1 MMANKPSGNNSQE
14 PQGIPFPY
22 TGMSV
27 DEVAS
32 LRRQSDASFVSK
44 RKKEQEQAQQEAE
57 VKKVEEAKRAEENK
71 FSNRV
76 VKATKELA
84 TDAVKGGLSYLKE
97 LVPSDSVITPE
108 SIAQSEAN
116 PQTNQSSEA
125 LANVLPSVAKQRQE
139 EAASQVAS
147 KGIYGV
153 PVRDDYVKGK
163 ANDLASLPADLQA
176 AAVAQEGIAGRV
188 NKQAISEGRDVIAP
202 AVKQNIEQAAESDAE
217 RQQMYGVATNEAKAA
232 EDKQFNDKL
241 TSSTNPYNGAQNDHE
256 IVAGVGSGLAGM
268 GSGVLDAVPLVA
280 DAINQV
286 INPYIKL
293 AGGEGFGNAPRVKG
307 AAELEKMSQDMRPDI
322 ANKKWD
328 DLKGKGEVTDW
339 LATQTAIVAPQMAGA
354 GVASLVSKV
363 RGLYLGAM
371 GAMSAGGSYQQN
383 KENGVETS
391 AAIADSFV
399 NGGVEIL
406 SEMLPFHVFD
416 KLKDYLPKLNK
427 AEQTSLIGNILNK
440 SGIAATALAA
450 DSATEAGEEVFA
462 NTVQNASSK
471 YIAGNKNIDSI
482 FDGNKDAAIIG
493 AIAGTPI
500 GAINTGLAVKSG
512 IDDYKD
518 TKAANQAQQN
528 ALNAWNTNGLTA
540 STRTARPPV
549 DLTTLSDES
558 LNRLHQTATV
568 ALPAQL
574 PAIQEELA
582 RRSNLGTLEAG
593 LEQSIRAEH
602 PINQESNEPKGV
614 LATAAE
620 TVAQFDDPVMN
631 EAVANEAIDGS
642 SLLDDIQGEVNGS
655 QQNDPTQLATA
666 TNGNGDNQLQGSV
679 VDVPNQ
685 PRGVDLQLGQNA
697 DTAATSTGGGQSLVD
712 GSGNGQG
719 STLGGTNE
727 TAVIQNRNRSNQSSI
742 AQMQSISARPDYGRL
757 GFSRDFANGS
767 PVVSSD
773 NIPKEHL
780 GKSDYTVASDGRRI
794 PVQYAVVEAS
804 DLLASNNADGT
815 KNNNYDN
822 EGTNAVKAIAGNGRV
837 AGLQSAYS
845 KGNAED
851 YKKELLDD
859 NLHGVD
865 GNAIKGMT
873 NPVLVRVMPKEF
885 ITNDIGDVSNTSG
898 NLQLS
903 AVEQA
908 KNDINRVN
916 LDALAFNEDG
926 GITPQSVKQFVQA
939 MPQAEQGELIDENG
953 QPTIQAVDRIN
964 AAIFAKAY
972 NSDELIRLY
981 AQAQDPEARLVLSA
995 LAQLAG
1001 KMARLEGAGALDIRG
1016 IVTDAAKIIVN
1027 AKRNGISIA
1036 NAASQVDLNADPDVS
1051 VIIDLFA
1058 KNTRSNKE
1066 AIEVLGKAADF
1077 AYQEATKPDVD
1088 MFGKVEKGTR
1098 ADVINLLRGQDET
1111 RSTQDLENTAGR
1123 GAIESDATG
1132 RGNDSREQAN
1142 AGSAEEGRAEQTQE
1156 RENVT
1161 TQPNPRLREL
1171 VEAVTKRRAAA
1182 SQLNKIKAF
1191 DVALQHAKDL
1201 LSGKQVPPIKFTTAA
1216 RVFSNDPPLA
1226 EAFKELATLSKAPAK
1241 EAKANVANA
1250 IESYKQKLS
1259 DAKTLDELKQIGRDI
1274 QNDSALNDAQIEA
1287 LDDLFMDAQDRFD
1300 DEGDTPN
1307 EAESKGNGGK
1317 SDIEELKSL
1326 REKLSSDL
1334 QAQGFVTDARLE
1346 ERLKQ
1351 VNAEIS
1357 KLEGVTESKTDA
1369 LKVPQDITDKL
1380 QEKASL
1386 PSTSTISTQER
1397 IDLRNKIEKELYG
1410 DGAKVKGKRL
1420 DIVIGLPA
1428 SGKST
1433 AVAEPLARENGSLI
1447 IDSDMAKE
1455 RLPEYDNGAGAGV
1468 VHDES
1473 SDIAEELIATAFI
1486 NGDNI
1491 VYPTVGKTYE
1501 KLESII
1507 RIAKASGYTVDVHF
1521 VDIPVEKAFNR
1532 AITRYRAS
1540 GRLVNPQNILNAGLT
1555 PSTNFDKLQE
1565 NNLGDN
1571 YVKYSNDVAKG
1582 QDPEILS
1589 DTRGRSNGQ
1598 YLNEESNSI
1607 GKKNGSTQSEASSG
1621 NQSKE
1626 LELTGETNAEI
1637 QAKEKAAEEKRKQEA
1652 EANKKAEADA
1662 GVNDFALTGSNREAD
1677 IAAASGAQDL
1687 FSQDEKQKAK
1697 DDLNSA
1703 LSDLGD
1709 IFGKGFRASILPEQ
1723 EQKLIPVLTRLFDA
1737 AFRLGY
1743 QDFKQAAKFVLDT
1756 IRKNIGN
1763 EVADAVTIDHLQGS
1777 YIGMAGKYGD
1787 KASKKIDV
1795 INVES
1800 KDEIERVT
1808 INANSTQAEELPK
1821 RSNDGNQQVGAN
1833 GSISGEQVDAGVAS
1847 TNEGANRGGRVSGGV
1862 SESTGTGA
1870 GSGSELNG
1878 NTPNT
1883 NGKNSD
1889 GGAVNDA
1896 ASGELDYTIEDG
1908 DNIGKGSALQKYNDN
1923 IAAIKII
1930 KAIESEGRKSTFEER
1945 QKLAKYVGWGGLKG
1959 VFDPNNKQ
1967 FNKQYNE
1974 LKSLLTKEEF
1984 ESARA
1989 SILNSHF
1996 TSPVIVK
2003 GIYDAVEKL
2012 GFRNGRVLE
2021 PSMGSGNFFGMM
2033 PLQMRDKSNL
2043 HGVELDNL
2051 TSRLASAL
2059 YPNAV
2064 IATSTGFQDYQ
2075 VPQGYFD
2082 MAIGNPPF
2090 GSETIVDKDRSKYS
2104 GLSIHNYFIA
2114 KMLDKVRE
2122 GGIVPVVVSHSFLD
2136 AMTPKARELI
2146 ASQANLVAGVR
2157 LPYTAFKEN
2166 AGTDVITDIL
2176 FFQKTST
2183 PEKNPDW
2190 LHVAD
2195 GDYTYNLYF
2204 AGNPKNVLGKVV
2216 DATNQYGKTYT
2227 IEPTG
2232 DLQAQLKD
2240 FIERLPKNIYTPI
2253 ERSISELDS
2262 ADNTMP
2268 EGVKAGSY
2276 FVNDKGEIR
2285 QRNNDVAGMKTSSP
2299 WTAKNA
2305 SEERRMKGMVEL
2317 RDLLRNQLRIERMEE
2332 ASEKE
2337 IEQGRKKLNEKYD
2350 AFVKAN
2356 GFVNSQINRRLFIDD
2371 TESALVQALEFNYD
2385 AGVTKARAA
2394 SSNLEEKAPSADK
2407 ADIMK
2412 RRVLFPPSEVLNVNN
2427 AKDALLASMN
2437 VKGEMDLDYM
2447 LSVYDKSR
2455 DEVVSELG
2463 DLAYEDPTD
2472 GFVDAERY
2480 LSGDVKTKLKD
2491 AQAAAEGDKRFTRN
2505 VEALK
2510 KVIPVDKMPSEIYAS
2525 IGAGWIEPQVYQDFA
2540 KEITGSDNIKVGYL
2554 AVTAQWFT
2562 ENGGRTD
2569 IGKMESEYGTDKM
2582 SSFEIFSQ
2590 MMNGKPVE
2598 VKKRV
2603 ADSSLASGYRLVT
2616 DEEATEAARQRM
2628 DKIKSLWDK
2637 WVWDSAERADKL
2649 ASVYND
2655 KFNRTVEREFDGS
2668 HLTLAGSVIPLR
2680 SHQKDAVWRALQE
2693 RNVLLDHAVGAGKT
2707 FVMAAIAMEMKR
2719 LGIARK
2725 PFFAVPNH
2733 LTMQWRTEFAM
2744 LYPAANVLAA
2754 TPEDFNKDNRER
2766 MFSKIATGDYDAII
2780 VGHSSLTKIGLDI
2793 EIEKRMYDE
2802 QINEIAEAIEAAKAE
2817 RGDRGIVRDMEKI
2830 KVNLESKIQDLINK
2844 AGKRDNVVT
2853 FNELGID
2860 MLAVDEMHEFKNLF
2874 FTTQKQRVS
2883 GLGNPKG
2890 SGKAFDLFMKV
2901 RWMQET
2907 LGEKAP
2913 FITATGTPVSN
2924 SLSEMFTMQRYMRF
2938 DELKRNN
2945 LNMFD
2950 AWSRMYGEDEYVYEV
2965 APSGVGY
2972 RISQRFSK
2980 FKNLPSLMGHYKS
2993 FADVITLQDL
3003 KDQAIEGG
3011 GVFPVPKIKG
3021 GRQTNVV
3028 AQRSD
3033 LQRDFFGVPVIR
3045 KDEQGDFVFQ
3055 INNPE
3060 EATITQDGDGKWVLK
3075 ASEMTANFET
3085 KEEAELE
3092 LAEKS
3097 MSPVLDLDPESLV
3110 GKFNNL
3116 KQLTRETKGK
3126 VNALSLTGLANKAG
3140 LDYRLIDPSAPDFE
3154 GSKINQAVTNMVSIY
3169 KETAKDK
3176 GAQIVFCD
3184 LSIPLSARTQA
3195 ANKDKRLYVLDDNRQ
3210 SLTHKNGTLHTVEN
3224 REGFPFYL
3232 VKFGKGDN
3240 SYVMVYEPVSGVPVV
3255 KTFADKKSAQEG
3267 VAVYL
3272 ESEAN
3277 RESWFDTRSRYEPI
3291 TMERIAEYRDEKELE
3306 VAEDGSNEISTDDLE
3321 SISGS
3326 SKFSV
3331 YDDIKAKLVK
3341 AGVKENE
3348 IAFIHDY
3355 NTPKQKQD
3363 LFKRVKSG
3371 DVRFL
3376 FGSTPKLGAGTNVQ
3390 ERLVGL
3396 HHIDAPWRPSDL
3408 EQREGRI
3415 IRQGNKLYE
3424 RDPENFEVFIGRY
3437 ATEQTYD
3444 TRRWQL
3450 LEHKAAGIEQ
3460 LRKYSGEAEIDDVT
3474 SEAANAADMKAAASG
3489 NPLILEETKLRTEV
3503 KRLTALQKAH
3513 ADGKYS
3519 MQRKLQANKNAVDK
3533 FIPEKIAEIEALIS
3547 IGKSN
3552 PLPQDKD
3559 AIASFSGDGKTAK
3572 TREQAENIIAD
3583 ISAKVRISPLGY
3595 SKEITYRGM
3604 QFTFDAGLSGSVI
3617 LNSPIGVMNNFNIK
3631 DSISPSGIITRLN
3644 NFIDRLED
3652 RKQEFE
3658 AESDRLKKDISSM
3671 EAHANDKFEQEAEL
3685 EQAKEKHG
3693 QVQRALMKSTQMDAV
3708 PEGEREDFNKQL
3720 ETRKAELVNLGYE
3733 KAIDE
3738 ANKDA
3743 PRFSRS
3749 LLSSKGIPK
3758 QKVESFVAS
3767 IRTNWKNS
3775 PEIIIV
3781 NDMNDP
3787 AIREEVRAEN
3797 ERQLSQGAEGQPEG
3811 FFDNGKVYIVA
3822 SEMNSAND
3830 IVRVLFHETLG
3841 HYGLRGLYGK
3851 GLNNILNQ
3859 VALLR
3864 KKEIIAKARQYGQV
3878 KVDKNGKPL
3887 IDLDTAK
3894 DEDVWANMDNIHK
3907 QTSAEEVLAEMAQK
3921 NPQLGFVKRAISAI
3935 RNWLR
3940 ANVPALKN
3948 LKLTDADIIQGY
3960 LIPARNFVIKQGT
3973 GKATGNAVLSR
3984 GSNNKDLEFAQE
3996 ALNELAANDEFF
4008 RYPVSSKS
4016 SLQGIM
4022 SDVYKGSE
4030 YLGEDTREDEKSES
4044 GADKRHVFKNQSGGI
4059 FYVYETNKKVWID
4072 VSSFKEGDFGS
4083 AVYFAVGN
4091 YAHNANKV
4099 FVGDPAGLS
4108 EAAVVRRTKNMLGLA
4123 LRFGTT
4129 KFIEASPEQIKG
4141 DVTKGVEPL
4150 KWGNNDVDNV
4160 RNLIHTFV
4168 TTTENQFP
4176 AIKGYEYD
4184 FGRRDFTAK
4193 DGRPISGERFSEGAK
4208 GEVARGARAGSATLR
4223 SAILTKSLIQGS
4235 ARQESTGILQG
4246 LLNSSAKY
4254 VQQGGLKA
4262 VFSRSPQANLA
4273 PTWDNLEDSGMMEDA
4288 IRALQDQHID
4298 LKRVIK
4304 SIENTGA
4311 NIDDQWNAYLQEE
4324 LYHGRTAKRT
4334 QDFLNDELTPLIE
4347 DMSKRG
4353 VTMQEFEQYLWAR
4366 HAEERNNQI
4375 ATINEDLP
4383 DGGSGMLTQ
4392 DAKNYLDGLSAEQR
4406 NNFEALAK
4414 RIDAITKQS
4423 NQVLLDYGLES
4434 TDTIQAWND
4443 AYKYY
4448 VPLQREDMDIGF
4460 GSGTGQGFSVK
4471 GSATRRALGSSKNVV
4486 DIIANI
4492 AMQRE
4497 KNIVRGE
4504 KNRVATALIGLA
4516 KLNPND
4522 DFWQVDTPPTIKAI
4536 NKATGLVEHFTD
4548 PNYKTQ
4554 DNVVVAR
4561 IRNRLGKIEERSVTF
4576 NKYDERAMNISRAIK
4591 NLEIGNTE
4599 ALIEGIGKVTR
4610 YFASVN
4616 TQYNP
4621 IFGVLNITRDIQG
4634 SLLNL
4639 STTPLA
4645 GKQTEVLK
4653 NTYPALK
4660 AIYRSM
4666 RSKTKG
4672 TQLATNDWTRL
4683 FEEFQREG
4691 GQTGYR
4697 DMFANASDR
4706 TKAIEK
4712 SLDPTWWTKTKLGKV
4727 ATVNGLLVV
4736 PETMLN
4742 DEVIKPVFDWLS
4754 DYNETLENAVRLAV
4768 YKSGIDAG
4776 LSKQQ
4781 AASIA
4786 KNISVNF
4793 NRKGNKAR
4801 SIGMLY
4807 AFFNASVQGTAR
4819 IVETLKGRRGKQII
4833 AGGLLLGA
4841 MQALALAAMGF
4852 DDDEP
4857 PEFVRDR
4864 NIIIPIGGK
4873 KYLTIPMPL
4882 GFNAIPNLGRI
4893 FTEWAL
4899 SGGKDTPKRISH
4911 IFGMLADTL
4920 NPIGGNGSVANM
4932 VAPTV
4937 LDPVVDLA
4945 NNKDFTGKP
4954 IAKQDFNSLHPT
4966 TGFSR
4971 TKDTASSVSKG
4982 MAYAINYLTG
4992 GDDYKQGVLS
5002 PTPDQI
5008 DYLIG
5013 QVTGGIG
5020 RELMKAEQTATSL
5033 VTGDDLPT
5041 HKIPLVGRFY
5051 GDADAPS
5058 SQGGKFYDNI
5068 IKLNVLED
5076 GVKGRREKG
5085 EDYQQFIKDNPEAKL
5100 IGQGNLAE
5108 KQVSALRKR
5117 RKEMVEKGADK
5128 TELHKVDEMI
5138 TARMKRLND
5147 LMSAKGSE

>member
-1 MMANKPSGNNSQE
+1 MGFNVQDARKAGYSESEIADYLSKNQKFNITEARKSGYDDNE
-14 PQGIPFPY
+14 IIDHL
-22 TGMSV
+22 T
-27 DEVAS
+27 
-32 LRRQSDASFVSK
+32 
-44 RKKEQEQAQQEAE
+44 KKQAA
-57 VKKVEEAKRAEENK
+57 EEAKRAEENK

-76 VKATKELA
+76 VKVTKELA

-97 LVPSDSVITPE
+97 LTPSDSGDSVITPE
-108 SIAQSEAN
+108 RIAQSQAN

-147 KGIYGV
+147 KGIYGM

-202 AVKQNIEQAAESDAE
+202 AVKQNIEQAADSDAE
-217 RQQMYGVATNEAKAA
+217 RQQMYGVATNDAKAA
-232 EDKQFNDKL
+232 EDKQFNESFTASPEKPEGFL
-241 TSSTNPYNGAQNDHE
+241 ETAGNALARTASNTTAMNKSM
-256 IVAGVGSGLAGM
+256 VALG
-268 GSGVLDAVPLVA
+268 LDAVGADNLALDMLKSAAESEQTAANFPAAINSYKEIKSWSDVPTYVLEGVLENSGMLAQSMSAGGAGALALKTLGKEKVEGLVA
-280 DAINQV
+280 DAAKKEIAKRIAIGGAIGAGSSSIGMESGSIFKDIYSETGEMRPAV
-286 INPYIKL
+286 ALAFGTL
-293 AGGEGFGNAPRVKG
+293 AGGLDAIPAAHAVSTALKHEFMDEVGKSLIKRYGVDGLKQIAEEGGTEYLQTLIEKG
-307 AAELEKMSQDMRPDI
+307 A
-322 ANKKWD
+322 
-328 DLKGKGEVTDW
+328 V
-339 LATQTAIVAPQMAGA
+339 
-354 GVASLVSKV
+354 
-363 RGLYLGAM
+363 
-371 GAMSAGGSYQQN
+371 
-383 KENGVETS
+383 
-391 AAIADSFV
+391 SFV
-399 NGGVEIL
+399 NGKPVLTQKNFE
-406 SEMLPFHVFD
+406 EATDAMLKGGAAGGATHVVAQGFND
-416 KLKDYLPKLNK
+416 AQQIPN
-427 AEQTSLIGNILNK
+427 SISNR
-440 SGIAATALAA
+440 IATTQA
-450 DSATEAGEEVFA
+450 D
-462 NTVQNASSK
+462 
-471 YIAGNKNIDSI
+471 
-482 FDGNKDAAIIG
+482 
-493 AIAGTPI
+493 
-500 GAINTGLAVKSG
+500 
-512 IDDYKD
+512 
-518 TKAANQAQQN
+518 QAQQK

-582 RRSNLGTLEAG
+582 RRANLGTLEAG

-642 SLLDDIQGEVNGS
+642 SLLDDTQGEVNGS
-655 QQNDPTQLATA
+655 QQNDPAQLATA

-719 STLGGTNE
+719 SALGE
-727 TAVIQNRNRSNQSSI
+727 TTS
-742 AQMQSISARPDYGRL
+742 
-757 GFSRDFANGS
+757 
-767 PVVSSD
+767 
-773 NIPKEHL
+773 
-780 GKSDYTVASDGRRI
+780 
-794 PVQYAVVEAS
+794 
-804 DLLASNNADGT
+804 NADNT
-815 KNNNYDN
+815 DKL
-822 EGTNAVKAIAGNGRV
+822 ET
-837 AGLQSAYS
+837 
-845 KGNAED
+845 
-851 YKKELLDD
+851 
-859 NLHGVD
+859 
-865 GNAIKGMT
+865 
-873 NPVLVRVMPKEF
+873 PK
-885 ITNDIGDVSNTSG
+885 TP
-898 NLQLS
+898 
-903 AVEQA
+903 
-908 KNDINRVN
+908 
-916 LDALAFNEDG
+916 
-926 GITPQSVKQFVQA
+926 TPQ
-939 MPQAEQGELIDENG
+939 EW
-953 QPTIQAVDRIN
+953 
-964 AAIFAKAY
+964 
-972 NSDELIRLY
+972 
-981 AQAQDPEARLVLSA
+981 
-995 LAQLAG
+995 
-1001 KMARLEGAGALDIRG
+1001 
-1016 IVTDAAKIIVN
+1016 
-1027 AKRNGISIA
+1027 
-1036 NAASQVDLNADPDVS
+1036 
-1051 VIIDLFA
+1051 
-1058 KNTRSNKE
+1058 
-1066 AIEVLGKAADF
+1066 
-1077 AYQEATKPDVD
+1077 
-1088 MFGKVEKGTR
+1088 
-1098 ADVINLLRGQDET
+1098 
-1111 RSTQDLENTAGR
+1111 
-1123 GAIESDATG
+1123 SDATDSISSVWKKSD
-1132 RGNDSREQAN
+1132 RGQRSYIAENMGMGANSLKFGKGKEAKTLSQFEWDEIPDNIKRDMIKQQLANKDKPSSNDKIRKDL
-1142 AGSAEEGRAEQTQE
+1142 
-1156 RENVT
+1156 V
-1161 TQPNPRLREL
+1161 PL
-1171 VEAVTKRRAAA
+1171 VEQLVKRRAHVDKHKSFQPAVDAA
-1182 SQLNKIKAF
+1182 SALMNGEEISPAKFRNLAKLLKTKDQKTADILTQLA
-1191 DVALQHAKDL
+1191 DE
-1201 LSGKQVPPIKFTTAA
+1201 
-1216 RVFSNDPPLA
+1216 A
-1226 EAFKELATLSKAPAK
+1226 ENTPMAITAK
-1241 EAKANVANA
+1241 EAKSARGRELAKQRTRINHEEDNLMVAMAKLGGLNAQTAKSEFGIDPADFKSHGAGILRSFTANGKEADHMRELLLEQGYPVGETVAEFGDA
-1250 IESYKQKLS
+1250 IALAMEGHDVMTSQGLEAIAKREQEEAERMYYELS
-1259 DAKTLDELKQIGRDI
+1259 DDEQNLLDKLVDDATKLLGADVVADI
-1274 QNDSALNDAQIEA
+1274 DAQNADANKGNPLGIVERALIDALQEA
-1287 LDDLFMDAQDRFD
+1287 VSLEKANRSLNEQADVEREVRTANEIRGN
-1300 DEGDTPN
+1300 EGAGESTTGQASQSS
-1307 EAESKGNGGK
+1307 EGATAKSESKQVSDNGNG
-1317 SDIEELKSL
+1317 S
-1326 REKLSSDL
+1326 
-1334 QAQGFVTDARLE
+1334 QG
-1346 ERLKQ
+1346 
-1351 VNAEIS
+1351 
-1357 KLEGVTESKTDA
+1357 
-1369 LKVPQDITDKL
+1369 
-1380 QEKASL
+1380 
-1386 PSTSTISTQER
+1386 
-1397 IDLRNKIEKELYG
+1397 
-1410 DGAKVKGKRL
+1410 
-1420 DIVIGLPA
+1420 
-1428 SGKST
+1428 
-1433 AVAEPLARENGSLI
+1433 
-1447 IDSDMAKE
+1447 
-1455 RLPEYDNGAGAGV
+1455 
-1468 VHDES
+1468 
-1473 SDIAEELIATAFI
+1473 
-1486 NGDNI
+1486 
-1491 VYPTVGKTYE
+1491 
-1501 KLESII
+1501 
-1507 RIAKASGYTVDVHF
+1507 
-1521 VDIPVEKAFNR
+1521 
-1532 AITRYRAS
+1532 
-1540 GRLVNPQNILNAGLT
+1540 
-1555 PSTNFDKLQE
+1555 
-1565 NNLGDN
+1565 
-1571 YVKYSNDVAKG
+1571 
-1582 QDPEILS
+1582 
-1589 DTRGRSNGQ
+1589 
-1598 YLNEESNSI
+1598 
-1607 GKKNGSTQSEASSG
+1607 
-1621 NQSKE
+1621 

-1637 QAKEKAAEEKRKQEA
+1637 QAKEKAAEEKRKQESD
-1652 EANKKAEADA
+1652 ANKKAEADA

-1677 IAAASGAQDL
+1677 VAAASGAQDL
-1687 FSQDEKQKAK
+1687 FSQDNKQSEKPAQASSEQSLALFK
-1697 DDLNSA
+1697 DN
-1703 LSDLGD
+1703 
-1709 IFGKGFRASILPEQ
+1709 K
-1723 EQKLIPVLTRLFDA
+1723 T
-1737 AFRLGY
+1737 
-1743 QDFKQAAKFVLDT
+1743 FK
-1756 IRKNIGN
+1756 
-1763 EVADAVTIDHLQGS
+1763 ADAVAAARARIKSKLGNINSGIDPELLIDGMTIAGA
-1777 YIGMAGKYGD
+1777 YIEAGVRSFSAYSKAMVDDFGEGIKPYLLSFYEAARAYPNIDKTGMTSAADAADMHDAALTPAVIETVK
-1787 KASKKIDV
+1787 DV
-1795 INVES
+1795 IGQGIQEAQKTKAKPNGQATLTQDWGVEHIDGWTDNKDGTGTNERENGVTNGVKDQFLAEAKKYLTQVS
-1800 KDEIERVT
+1800 KLLEAEGYEPHQDRRGRAEKPVSVNESGVATSGEVSMVMRKGGAGVYVTVGTSSVRGLTGKHPQGVSVMMRATGKPDANKFATDGGNIWLDTNLSATELANKLMQTAERYVKNNEAENKEND
-1808 INANSTQAEELPK
+1808 NANSTQSQELPK
-1821 RSNDGNQQVGAN
+1821 GSNDSNQQVGAD
-1833 GSISGEQVDAGVAS
+1833 GSISGEQMDAGVAS
-1847 TNEGANRGGRVSGGV
+1847 TNEGADPSKRVSSGV

-1870 GSGSELNG
+1870 GSSSELNG
-1878 NTPNT
+1878 NTPNA

-1896 ASGELDYTIEDG
+1896 ASGELDHTIEDG

-1930 KAIESEGRKSTFEER
+1930 KAIESEGRKSTLEER
-1945 QKLAKYVGWGGLKG
+1945 KQLAKYVGWGGLKG

-1967 FNKQYNE
+1967 WNKQYNE

-2183 PEKNPDW
+2183 PDKNPDW
-2190 LHVAD
+2190 LHVSD
-2195 GDYTYNLYF
+2195 GDYTYNHYF
-2204 AGNPKNVLGKVV
+2204 IANPNNVLGKLA

-2232 DLQAQLKD
+2232 DLQAQLND
-2240 FIERLPKNIYTPI
+2240 FIERLPKNIYSSI
-2253 ERSISELDS
+2253 ERSAEELDS
-2262 ADNTMP
+2262 ADNTIP
-2268 EGVKAGSY
+2268 DGVKAGSY

-2305 SEERRMKGMVEL
+2305 SEERRMAGMVEL
-2317 RDLLRNQLRIERMEE
+2317 RDLLRNQLRIERDGMANEQQ
-2332 ASEKE
+2332 
-2337 IEQGRKKLNEKYD
+2337 IEQGRKKLNDKYD

-2356 GFVNSQINRRLFIDD
+2356 GFVNSQINRRVFVDD

-2385 AGVTKARAA
+2385 AGVTKAKAE
-2394 SSNLEEKAPSADK
+2394 SSGLEEKAPSADK

-2437 VKGEMDLDYM
+2437 IKGQLNMDYM
-2447 LSVYDKSR
+2447 KSVYDKSQ
-2455 DEVVSELG
+2455 DEILSELG
-2463 DLAYEDPTD
+2463 DLVYEDPAL

-2491 AQAAAEGDKRFTRN
+2491 AQFAADSDSKFKRN

-2510 KVIPVDKMPSEIYAS
+2510 KVIPTDKMPSEIYAA
-2525 IGAGWIEPQVYQDFA
+2525 IGAGWISPKTYQDFA
-2540 KEITGSDNIKVGYL
+2540 KEITGSDNITVGYL
-2554 AVTAQWFT
+2554 APTAQWFT

-2582 SSFEIFSQ
+2582 NSYEIFSQ
-2590 MMNGKPVE
+2590 MLNGKPVE
-2598 VKKRV
+2598 VKKRI

-2637 WVWDSAERADKL
+2637 WIWDDANRANEL
-2649 ASVYND
+2649 AGIYNE
-2655 KFNRTVEREFDGS
+2655 KFNRTVERGYDGS
-2668 HLTLAGSVIPLR
+2668 HLTLPASSPTIQLR
-2680 SHQKDAVWRALQE
+2680 AHQKDAVWRALQE

-2733 LTMQWRTEFAM
+2733 LTMQWRTEFSM

-2754 TPEDFNKDNRER
+2754 TPEDFNKENRER

-2802 QINEIAEAIEAAKAE
+2802 QIESISSAIEAAKEA

-2830 KVNLESKIQDLINK
+2830 KVNLESKIQELINK
-2844 AGKRDNVVT
+2844 AGERDKVVT

-2890 SGKAFDLFMKV
+2890 SGKAFDLFMKI
-2901 RWMQET
+2901 RWLQET

-2913 FITATGTPVSN
+2913 LITATGTPVSN
-2924 SLSEMFTMQRYMRF
+2924 SLSEMFTMQRFMRF
-2938 DELKRNN
+2938 DELKSND

-3003 KDQAIEGG
+3003 KDQATSEGNS
-3011 GVFPVPKIKG
+3011 FPVPKIKG
-3021 GRQTNVV
+3021 GRQTNIV

-3045 KDEQGDFVFQ
+3045 KDEQGNFVFQ
-3055 INNPE
+3055 INNPQ

-3075 ASEMTANFET
+3075 TSEMTALFET

-3097 MSPVLDLDPESLV
+3097 MSPVLDLDPNSLV

-3116 KQLTRETKGK
+3116 KELTRSSKGK
-3126 VNALSLTGLANKAG
+3126 INALSLTGLANKAG
-3140 LDYRLIDPSAPDFE
+3140 LDYRLIDPAAPDFE

-3169 KETAKDK
+3169 KETEKDK

-3195 ANKDKRLYVLDDNRQ
+3195 ANKDKRLYVLDDSRQ

-3232 VKFGKGDN
+3232 VKSGKGAN
-3240 SYVMVYEPVSGVPVV
+3240 ASIQVYEPVSGAPMMGGY
-3255 KTFADKKSAQEG
+3255 ADKKSAQE
-3267 VAVYL
+3267 AMAKFL
-3272 ESEAN
+3272 ESESN
-3277 RESWFDTRSRYEPI
+3277 RERWFDTRSRYEPI

-3321 SISGS
+3321 AMSGS
-3326 SKFSV
+3326 SQFSV
-3331 YDDIKAKLVK
+3331 YDDIKTKLIK
-3341 AGVKENE
+3341 AGVKEHE

-3355 NTPKQKQD
+3355 NTPKQKQE

-3376 FGSTPKLGAGTNVQ
+3376 MGSTPKLGAGTNVQ
-3390 ERLVGL
+3390 TRLVAL

-3415 IRQGNKLYE
+3415 IRQGNELYK

-3489 NPLILEETKLRTEV
+3489 NPLILEETQLRTEV

-3533 FIPEKIAEIEALIS
+3533 FIPEKIAEIESLIS

-3595 SKEITYRGM
+3595 SKEVTYRGM
-3604 QFTFDAGLSGSVI
+3604 QFTFDAGLSGSVV

-3631 DSISPSGIITRLN
+3631 DSISPSGVITRLN
-3644 NFIDRLED
+3644 NFIDRLDD

-3658 AESDRLKKDISSM
+3658 AESDRLKKDIASM
-3671 EAHANDKFEQEAEL
+3671 EAYANDKFEQEAEL

-3693 QVQRALMKSTQMDAV
+3693 QIQRALMKSTQMDAV
-3708 PEGEREDFNKQL
+3708 PEGERADFNKQL
-3720 ETRKAELVNLGYE
+3720 ETRKAELAKLGYQ

-3743 PRFSRS
+3743 PRFSRT
-3749 LLSSKGIPK
+3749 LAQAQRLPK
-3758 QKVESFVAS
+3758 KSVESLVAS
-3767 IRTNWKNS
+3767 IRTNWKNA

-3781 NDMNDP
+3781 EDMNDP

-3822 SEMNSAND
+3822 SEMNNTND
-3830 IVRVLFHETLG
+3830 VVRVLFHETLG
-3841 HYGLRGLYGK
+3841 HFGLRGLYGK
-3851 GLNNILNQ
+3851 GLKSILEQ
-3859 VALLR
+3859 VALMR
-3864 KKEIIAKARQYGQV
+3864 KSEITAKAKQYGLDANKQS
-3878 KVDKNGKPL
+3878 DLL
-3887 IDLDTAK
+3887 IA
-3894 DEDVWANMDNIHK
+3894 
-3907 QTSAEEVLAEMAQK
+3907 AEEVLAEMAQK

-3960 LIPARNFVIKQGT
+3960 LIPARNFVIKQGA
-3973 GKATGNAVLSR
+3973 GKATGNA
-3984 GSNNKDLEFAQE
+3984 
-3996 ALNELAANDEFF
+3996 
-4008 RYPVSSKS
+4008 
-4016 SLQGIM
+4016 M
-4022 SDVYKGSE
+4022 
-4030 YLGEDTREDEKSES
+4030 
-4044 GADKRHVFKNQSGGI
+4044 
-4059 FYVYETNKKVWID
+4059 
-4072 VSSFKEGDFGS
+4072 
-4083 AVYFAVGN
+4083 
-4091 YAHNANKV
+4091 
-4099 FVGDPAGLS
+4099 
-4108 EAAVVRRTKNMLGLA
+4108 
-4123 LRFGTT
+4123 
-4129 KFIEASPEQIKG
+4129 
-4141 DVTKGVEPL
+4141 
-4150 KWGNNDVDNV
+4150 
-4160 RNLIHTFV
+4160 
-4168 TTTENQFP
+4168 
-4176 AIKGYEYD
+4176 
-4184 FGRRDFTAK
+4184 
-4193 DGRPISGERFSEGAK
+4193 
-4208 GEVARGARAGSATLR
+4208 
-4223 SAILTKSLIQGS
+4223 
-4235 ARQESTGILQG
+4235 
-4246 LLNSSAKY
+4246 
-4254 VQQGGLKA
+4254 
-4262 VFSRSPQANLA
+4262 FSRSPQANLA
-4273 PTWDNLEDSGMMEDA
+4273 PTWDNLEDSGLMEDA

-4304 SIENTGA
+4304 SIEKTGA

-4392 DAKNYLDGLSAEQR
+4392 DAKDYLDGLSTEQR
-4406 NNFEALAK
+4406 DNFEALAK

-4443 AYKYY
+4443 TYKYY

-4471 GSATRRALGSSKNVV
+4471 GSATKRALGSSKNVV

-4522 DFWQVDTPPTIKAI
+4522 DFWQVDTPPTIKSI

-4561 IRNRLGKIEERSVTF
+4561 IKNRLGKIEERSVTF

-4599 ALIEGIGKVTR
+4599 ALIEGIGKLTR

-4621 IFGVLNITRDIQG
+4621 IFGVLNIARDIQG

-4639 STTPLA
+4639 TTTPLA

-4653 NTYPALK
+4653 NTLPALK
-4660 AIYRSM
+4660 AIYSSM

-4697 DMFANASDR
+4697 DMFKNASDR

-4754 DYNETLENAVRLAV
+4754 DYNETLENAVRLSV
-4768 YKSGIDAG
+4768 YKSGLDAG

-4781 AASIA
+4781 SASIA

-4807 AFFNASVQGTAR
+4807 AFFNASIQGTAR

-4857 PEFVRDR
+4857 PEFVKDR
-4864 NIIIPIGGK
+4864 NIIIPIGNK
-4873 KYLTIPMPL
+4873 KYLMFPMPL

-4920 NPIGGNGSVANM
+4920 NPIGGNGSIANM

-4937 LDPVVDLA
+4937 LDPVIDLA

-4954 IAKQDFNSLHPT
+4954 IAKQDFNSLQPT

-4992 GDDYKQGVLS
+4992 GTDYKQGVFS

-5013 QVTGGIG
+5013 QATGGVG

-5033 VTGDDLPT
+5033 VTGEDLPT

-5051 GDADAPS
+5051 GDANAQS

-5068 IKLNVLED
+5068 IKLNEHEAE
-5076 GVKGRREKG
+5076 VKGRRKDG
-5085 EDYQQFIKDNPEAKL
+5085 KDYQQYLNDNPEARM

-5108 KQVSALRKR
+5108 KQVSALRRK

-5128 TELHKVDEMI
+5128 SEVHKVDEMI
-5138 TARMKRLND
+5138 TARMKRFND